1 MDKYTDI
8 PLTADLA
15 IYRNM
20 IKDPEI
26 YGEEERRSERLL
38 PSTLPTPTQGKTET
52 LQAKSEKSE

>member
-38 PSTLPTPTQGKTET
+38 PKHLPTPAQGKTET
-52 LQAKSEKSE
+52 LQA